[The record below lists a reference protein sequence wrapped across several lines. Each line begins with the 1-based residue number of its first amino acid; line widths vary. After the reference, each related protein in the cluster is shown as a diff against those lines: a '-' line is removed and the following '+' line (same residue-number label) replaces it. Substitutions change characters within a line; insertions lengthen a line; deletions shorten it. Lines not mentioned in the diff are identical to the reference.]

1 MGRSKPAPTLARK
14 LGIVGEAVF
23 TVVDPPDGFADLLGD
38 VGDSVWQH
46 SLLAPLDVVVAF
58 FTESRHLVTKWPSL
72 ADAAMPSGVVWVAWP
87 KNADDLTEST
97 LRSSVRS
104 SQRHADW
111 VGGQVVNVGD
121 RWLALRYVMPADTR
135 PVWRRS

>member
-1 MGRSKPAPTLARK
+1 MRQRLSPTSETANSTGRNFSITSMFVRVCS
-14 LGIVGEAVF
+14 VG
-23 TVVDPPDGFADLLGD
+23 
-38 VGDSVWQH
+38 SV
-46 SLLAPLDVVVAF
+46 
-58 FTESRHLVTKWPSL
+58 VTKWPSL

-97 LRSSVRS
+97 VRSSVRS